1 MSFHLEIE
9 LLKNLQFHIFQNLHV
24 HVGQNLEQNQ
34 ADHLVKPHL
43 YFRAFNLNLC
53 ARENRPI
60 ARSEQPLNLQ
70 NNCMVRRRT
79 LIQTRK
85 DRRGIPYV
93 ASVAP
98 PAKACLG
105 YPRPACMVSQ
115 GVKVLREV

>member
-1 MSFHLEIE
+1 
-9 LLKNLQFHIFQNLHV
+9 
-24 HVGQNLEQNQ
+24 
-34 ADHLVKPHL
+34 
-43 YFRAFNLNLC
+43 
-53 ARENRPI
+53 
-60 ARSEQPLNLQ
+60 
-70 NNCMVRRRT
+70 MVRRRT

-115 GVKVLREV
+115 GVKACARCDHIKKQNRTKQNKPP